1 MKHRFAAAIAAAAI
15 TPALVVPSSQTTSP
29 SGIGPTLPAVAT
41 AHRSWCHSRHSC
53 PSDHAT
59 YTWRGKLCVKPTAEE
74 RTRAF
79 KKKVRYGGL
88 TYYCR

>member
-1 MKHRFAAAIAAAAI
+1 MKHRLAAAIAAAAI
-15 TPALVVPSSQTTSP
+15 TPALIVPAAAS
-29 SGIGPTLPAVAT
+29 

-74 RTRAF
+74 RTGAF